1 MMLIFRLVILKLFF
15 ILNLVIINFS
25 FADNHNIYEILET
38 IKNDLKTLER
48 AVYSGSIEIQTST
61 NDSSVS
67 ELDQNSED
75 VLTRHLLKLSEVE
88 SQFRELTNKF
98 EEINFKLDKLSTRVS
113 KIQADNQIRFQDIET
128 SISSANISN
137 VENQLSSKPKTD
149 EQKVLPG
156 SSQPQD
162 LGTISYKDTETN
174 ATSQK
179 IQSVE
184 TTASIVTETFQSEE
198 KILPQDLNPGE
209 QYEFATSFLKVGDY
223 STAERA
229 FREFVL
235 SNSDHELAGSAQYW
249 YAETFRIRQLYTD
262 AASAY
267 LEGYQKYPKGKKAP
281 INLLKLGVSMVQ
293 IGEKDQGCKM
303 INGVELQ
310 YPNANQSVIQKA
322 KYESKKFECIKQDS

>member
-1 MMLIFRLVILKLFF
+1 MKFISKLIILNSLFF
-15 ILNLVIINFS
+15 SFGIS
-25 FADNHNIYEILET
+25 FAENHNIYETLEI
-38 IKNDLKTLER
+38 IKSDLKTLEK
-48 AVYSGSIEIQTST
+48 AVYSGTIEIKTKTS
-61 NDSSVS
+61 DSSNNES
-67 ELDQNSED
+67 AYNSED

-88 SQFRELTNKF
+88 DQFRELTNKF
-98 EEINFKLDKLSTRVS
+98 EEINFKLDKLSTRLS
-113 KIQADNQIRFQDIET
+113 KIQADNQIRFQDIEISLKSGEKLSQMT
-128 SISSANISN
+128 STPKID
-137 VENQLSSKPKTD
+137 EN
-149 EQKVLPG
+149 KVLPG

-162 LGTISYKDTETN
+162 LGTISYKDTETSE
-174 ATSQK
+174 TSQQ
-179 IQSVE
+179 IQSVD
-184 TTASIVTETFQSEE
+184 TTASIVTESFQSEE
-198 KILPQDLNPGE
+198 KILPQDLALDK

-235 SNSDHELAGSAQYW
+235 TNSDHELAGSAQYW

-310 YPNANQSVIQKA
+310 YPDASQSVIQKA
-322 KYESKKFECIKQDS
+322 KYESKKFECTKQDS

>member
-1 MMLIFRLVILKLFF
+1 MAYIFKLVILKLLL
-15 ILNLVIINFS
+15 ILNLVFINFS
-25 FADNHNIYEILET
+25 FADNHNIYETLEI

-48 AVYSGSIEIQTST
+48 AVYSGSIELQTST
-61 NDSSVS
+61 NSEVSSDLS
-67 ELDQNSED
+67 QTSED

-88 SQFRELTNKF
+88 DQFRELTNKF
-98 EEINFKLDKLSTRVS
+98 EEINFKLDKLSTRLS
-113 KIQADNQIRFQDIET
+113 KIQADNQIRFQDIENN
-128 SISSANISN
+128 ISSGNIGN
-137 VENQLSSKPKTD
+137 AENQLSLKPKTD

-162 LGTISYKDTETN
+162 LGTISYKDTET
-174 ATSQK
+174 TDKSQQ

-184 TTASIVTETFQSEE
+184 TTASIVTETFESEE
-198 KILPQDLNPGE
+198 KLLPQNLVPKE

-235 SNSDHELAGSAQYW
+235 TNPDHELAGSAQYW

-310 YPNANQSVIQKA
+310 YPDANQSVIQKA
-322 KYESKKFECIKQDS
+322 KYESKKFECTKQDS

>member
-1 MMLIFRLVILKLFF
+1 MMLMFKLVILKLFL
-15 ILNLVIINFS
+15 ILNLVFINIS
-25 FADNHNIYEILET
+25 FADNHNIYETLEI

-48 AVYSGSIEIQTST
+48 AVYSGSIEVKANT

-67 ELDQNSED
+67 DLDQNSED

-88 SQFRELTNKF
+88 DQFRELTNKF

-113 KIQADNQIRFQDIET
+113 KIQADNQIRFQDIENN
-128 SISSANISN
+128 ISSGN
-137 VENQLSSKPKTD
+137 VGNTENQLSLKPKTD

-174 ATSQK
+174 ETSQQ
-179 IQSVE
+179 IQSVD

-198 KILPQDLNPGE
+198 KILPQDLNPDK

-229 FREFVL
+229 FREFVI
-235 SNSDHELAGSAQYW
+235 SNPDHELAGSAQYW

>member
-1 MMLIFRLVILKLFF
+1 MRFTLKLIFIVLF
-15 ILNLVIINFS
+15 NLSFLQNSFS
-25 FADNHNIYEILET
+25 DNHNIYETLEI

-48 AVYSGSIEIQTST
+48 AVYSGSIEINTSS
-61 NDSSVS
+61 NEQSNI
-67 ELDQNSED
+67 ELDNNSED

-88 SQFRELTNKF
+88 DQFRQLTNKF
-98 EEINFKLDKLSTRVS
+98 EEINFKLDKLSNRLS
-113 KIQADNQIRFQDIET
+113 KIQADNQIRFQDIES
-128 SISSANISN
+128 SISSGESTI
-137 VENQLSSKPKTD
+137 QLSSKPKTD
-149 EQKVLPG
+149 VTKSEILPG

-162 LGTISYKDTETN
+162 LGTISYKDTETSE
-174 ATSQK
+174 TSQQ
-179 IQSVE
+179 IQSVD
-184 TTASIVTETFQSEE
+184 TTATVVTETFQAEE
-198 KILPQDLNPGE
+198 KILPQDLSPE
-209 QYEFATSFLKVGDY
+209 KQYEFATSFLKVGDY

-235 SNSDHELAGSAQYW
+235 SNTEHELAGSAQYW

-267 LEGYQKYPKGKKAP
+267 LEGYQKYPKGIKAP

-310 YPNANQSVIQKA
+310 YPKANQSVIQKA
-322 KYESKKFECIKQDS
+322 KYESKKFECIKEDS

>member
-1 MMLIFRLVILKLFF
+1 MMLIFKTVILKLLIIFNLFF
-15 ILNLVIINFS
+15 TNFS
-25 FADNHNIYEILET
+25 FADNHNIYETLEI

-48 AVYSGSIEIQTST
+48 AVYSGSIEAKTST
-61 NDSSVS
+61 DNNPVTN
-67 ELDQNSED
+67 LDQNSED

-88 SQFRELTNKF
+88 DQFRELTNKF

-113 KIQADNQIRFQDIET
+113 KIQADNQIRFQDIENN
-128 SISSANISN
+128 ISSGITDN
-137 VENQLSSKPKTD
+137 VENQLSSKPKID

-174 ATSQK
+174 ETSQK
-179 IQSVE
+179 IQSVDS
-184 TTASIVTETFQSEE
+184 TASIVTETFQSEE
-198 KILPQDLNPGE
+198 KILPQDLNPKG

-229 FREFVL
+229 FREFVKT
-235 SNSDHELAGSAQYW
+235 NPDHELAGSAQYW

-322 KYESKKFECIKQDS
+322 KYESKKFECIKKDS

>member
-1 MMLIFRLVILKLFF
+1 MMLIFKLVILKLYL
-15 ILNLVIINFS
+15 ILNLVFINIS
-25 FADNHNIYEILET
+25 FADNHNIYETLEI

-48 AVYSGSIEIQTST
+48 AVYSGSFEVKAST
-61 NDSSVS
+61 NDSSAS
-67 ELDQNSED
+67 SLDQNSED

-88 SQFRELTNKF
+88 DQFRELTNKF

-113 KIQADNQIRFQDIET
+113 KIQADNQIRFQDIENN
-128 SISSANISN
+128 ISSGNIGN
-137 VENQLSSKPKTD
+137 TKNQLSSKPKTD

-174 ATSQK
+174 ETSQQ
-179 IQSVE
+179 IQSVD

-198 KILPQDLNPGE
+198 KILPQDLNQVE

-235 SNSDHELAGSAQYW
+235 SNPDHELAGSAQYW

>member
-1 MMLIFRLVILKLFF
+1 MKFKIKIIILKLLF
-15 ILNLVIINFS
+15 LFS
-25 FADNHNIYEILET
+25 FGIFNHSYADNHNIYETLEI

-48 AVYSGSIEIQTST
+48 AVYSGSIDVNQSVDENSNITL
-61 NDSSVS
+61 DSG
-67 ELDQNSED
+67 SED

-88 SQFRELTNKF
+88 DQFRQLTNNF
-98 EEINFKLDKLSTRVS
+98 EEINFKLDKLSSRLS
-113 KIQADNQIRFQDIET
+113 KIQADNQIRFQDIEAT
-128 SISSANISN
+128 ISSGEIST
-137 VENQLSSKPKTD
+137 ELTSKPKTETSD
-149 EQKVLPG
+149 ILPG

-162 LGTISYKDTETN
+162 LGSISYKDTETTE
-174 ATSQK
+174 TSQQ
-179 IQSVE
+179 IQSVD
-184 TTASIVTETFQSEE
+184 TTASIVTENFQAEE
-198 KILPQDLNPGE
+198 KILPQDLSPKK

-229 FREFVL
+229 FREFVM

-267 LEGYQKYPKGKKAP
+267 LEGYQKYPKGNKAP
-281 INLLKLGVSMVQ
+281 DNLLKLGVSMVQ

-310 YPNANQSVIQKA
+310 YPDAKQSIIQRA
-322 KYESKKFECIKQDS
+322 KYESNKFECIKEDS